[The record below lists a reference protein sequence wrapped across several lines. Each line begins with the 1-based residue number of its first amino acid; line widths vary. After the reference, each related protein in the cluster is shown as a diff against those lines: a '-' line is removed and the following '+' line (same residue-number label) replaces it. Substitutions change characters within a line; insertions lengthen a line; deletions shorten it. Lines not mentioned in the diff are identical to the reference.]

1 MKQPLWILLFYH
13 EVLSL
18 NYFKALAG
26 MLTFQCNEA
35 CYVIVWTESYL
46 AVGLLSHGALG
57 NTVHRQECLEEAD
70 DVGLKF
76 LNFLFV
82 VGCWVFWFVY
92 FGRLK
97 CLWQS
102 LGDPPCTH
110 SLSEFSLVAV
120 RQKLQMLPCWSIYT
134 VQLCLKGGRSL
145 VTFYGSPKICCFS
158 GFGNNS

>member
-82 VGCWVFWFVY
+82 VGCWVFLV
-92 FGRLK
+92 
-97 CLWQS
+97 CLFWTS
-102 LGDPPCTH
+102 
-110 SLSEFSLVAV
+110 
-120 RQKLQMLPCWSIYT
+120 QMPLAKPW
-134 VQLCLKGGRSL
+134 
-145 VTFYGSPKICCFS
+145 
-158 GFGNNS
+158 